1 MRHKRNHWFGLILI
15 GAVVIAAVFNIAL
28 GAVHTTQAQSGG
40 ALGYGSKVYG
50 ALSATA
56 PQITYS
62 FSGNPGDF
70 VVVIANSWTGTLDIQ
85 IDLVAPN
92 GVILDHSTQNTPSGD
107 PMGAYLSISL
117 PDAGIYLLRLSGE
130 NGTTGDYLLTLLGRS
145 SASSTP
151 LIYGQAVDVTVPQ
164 DAPPQFFSFETES
177 CPTTLVISN
186 PSQGQPFSFPFMVK
200 VRDQRGQT
208 VALLR
213 GGDQLED
220 WVTVQ
225 PNSGRY
231 EVEVLAAEPGITGS
245 LRLLV
250 TCSGDNPGCPA
261 GVAGLSVGAG
271 CTPCPGPE
279 ELVSGGGCPDLNLTA
294 WQDPLDPQAVTVSW
308 NPMSGADGY
317 AVYVTGFTTDGGE
330 VYLTHADWVPGNP
343 TQFTWILPVEGYT
356 AFNFTLRIVAGDRV
370 ICSQQTHI
378 DIRRTEPDCPTLGL
392 NAVITNPAMNA
403 VTLSW
408 GAGLGA
414 DQFDLDIYSIIDT
427 GEEYS
432 GRLVLSGDATGRAFD
447 HFPPHLSGVRFVV
460 WMWMGGRLCSNEI
473 TVMFDGIPAQ
483 QVTPTCTDF
492 DLAVTSATGT
502 QIDLAWTAYP
512 GAEGYTYLLMD
523 ESRNPVPGHS
533 VIMAASQLSLGLV
546 SPPLA
551 PGTYIVSIGPWDD
564 VAGTIC
570 AREVTIT
577 FSEATD
583 VPCANRADREGVVVR
598 VGPWLIP

>member
-1 MRHKRNHWFGLILI
+1 
-15 GAVVIAAVFNIAL
+15 
-28 GAVHTTQAQSGG
+28 
-40 ALGYGSKVYG
+40 
-50 ALSATA
+50 
-56 PQITYS
+56 
-62 FSGNPGDF
+62 
-70 VVVIANSWTGTLDIQ
+70 
-85 IDLVAPN
+85 
-92 GVILDHSTQNTPSGD
+92 
-107 PMGAYLSISL
+107 
-117 PDAGIYLLRLSGE
+117 
-130 NGTTGDYLLTLLGRS
+130 
-145 SASSTP
+145 
-151 LIYGQAVDVTVPQ
+151 
-164 DAPPQFFSFETES
+164 
-177 CPTTLVISN
+177 
-186 PSQGQPFSFPFMVK
+186 
-200 VRDQRGQT
+200 
-208 VALLR
+208 
-213 GGDQLED
+213 
-220 WVTVQ
+220 
-225 PNSGRY
+225 
-231 EVEVLAAEPGITGS
+231 
-245 LRLLV
+245 
-250 TCSGDNPGCPA
+250 
-261 GVAGLSVGAG
+261 
-271 CTPCPGPE
+271 
-279 ELVSGGGCPDLNLTA
+279 
-294 WQDPLDPQAVTVSW
+294 
-308 NPMSGADGY
+308 MSGADGY

-330 VYLTHADWVPGNP
+330 VYLTHAERTSVPGNA

-583 VPCANRADREGVVVR
+583 VPCAIRADREGVVVR
-598 VGPWLIP
+598 VGPGLSRSAFTYLNPGIEYGVSGQAADEGGNLWWEVDKTQFAGHEDVISLWVAQSDVTAVGNCSQVPQAEIPPVIPGEPEDQPSGTWQPCGSCNTCGHPASECVTSPEGLCLWDPATCVASVPPDGGSSACYAVAATIDMGPCYGSGSAMIDVAPNCEGGLYLPGTTIQAHALAVDPKCVVKSWSGCGASGGGASISFVPPGSCTVTAHMGY